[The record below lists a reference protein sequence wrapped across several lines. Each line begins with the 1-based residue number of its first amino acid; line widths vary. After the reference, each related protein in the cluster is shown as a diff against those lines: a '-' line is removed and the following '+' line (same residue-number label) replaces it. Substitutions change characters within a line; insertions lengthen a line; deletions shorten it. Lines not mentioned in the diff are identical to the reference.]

1 MLALDG
7 VIPVLSS
14 LTGILEP
21 DAELRLVVDGVPMNV
36 NNVTVQ
42 LTDSKGDQKE
52 LFFYKIHDHIHF
64 EENISI
70 YRPLVEEIRN

>member
-42 LTDSKGDQKE
+42 LIDCKLTKGDQKE
-52 LFFYKIHDHIHF
+52 LFFY
-64 EENISI
+64 ENT
-70 YRPLVEEIRN
+70 